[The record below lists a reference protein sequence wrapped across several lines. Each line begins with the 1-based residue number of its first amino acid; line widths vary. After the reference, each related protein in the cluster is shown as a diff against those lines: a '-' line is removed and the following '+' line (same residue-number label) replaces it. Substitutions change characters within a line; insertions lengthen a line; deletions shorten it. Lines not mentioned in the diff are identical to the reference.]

1 MGASIS
7 VLTSV
12 AESIKENETS
22 MSCTP
27 IQATSCEIHDTD
39 ESMCSMIPGCEYT
52 PSSCPHTTKVTCN
65 KDKKCT
71 WDSTSE
77 TCQAKENSG
86 TCTGDPLVGGGQLSV
101 NKMKIKGATITAG
114 GGAGTCNVDFGIKNT
129 QFSKCEMGQV
139 IESVSE
145 LANKSKMKKQTG
157 WMLGVSGDVNTNIT
171 KDQIKNRLSQ
181 MCGTP
186 QQAFNTLEYEDVH
199 IKCGD
204 KTSIQDATIKA
215 GIDSNQQTDCLMGI
229 AAKMETK
236 ITNESESEV
245 LNDVLGGMGG
255 YLFIIIGV
263 VGLFLAYKLI
273 SKGKSA
279 KGLAAFGPVGM
290 MGTMS
295 RPYT

>member
-1 MGASIS
+1 MGASVS

-52 PSSCPHTTKVTCN
+52 PSSCPHTTKATCN
-65 KDKKCT
+65 KDTKCK
-71 WDSTSE
+71 WDSDLGI
-77 TCQAKENSG
+77 CQAKENSG

-101 NKMKIKGATITAG
+101 NRQKIKGLRINAG
-114 GGAGTCNVDFGIKNT
+114 GGCDINFGLKNT
-129 QFSKCEMGQV
+129 QISTCEMGQV

-157 WMLGVSGDVNTNIT
+157 WMLGISGDVNTNIT
-171 KDQIKNRLSQ
+171 KDQVKNSLSQ

-199 IKCGD
+199 ITCND
-204 KTSIQDATIKA
+204 KTSIQDAVMKF
-215 GIDSNQQTDCLMGI
+215 GIESNQQTDCLMGI

-263 VGLFLAYKLI
+263 VGLVLAYKLI
-273 SKGKSA
+273 SKNPKMQMMQAAKSS
-279 KGLAAFGPVGM
+279 
-290 MGTMS
+290 T
-295 RPYT
+295 